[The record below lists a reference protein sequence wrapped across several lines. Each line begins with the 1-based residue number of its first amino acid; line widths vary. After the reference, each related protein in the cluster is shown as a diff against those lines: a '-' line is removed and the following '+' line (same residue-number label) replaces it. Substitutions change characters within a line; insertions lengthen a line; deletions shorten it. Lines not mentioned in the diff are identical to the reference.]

1 MEVFME
7 YNWPGNVRELK
18 NVIERSMILESDEYI
33 LPEHLPLELTSK
45 EVMTHNISNIN
56 LRIPPG
62 GIDIEEVEKELIRQA
77 LDVTGGNQTRASKLL
92 NLSRDTLRYRMQKFG
107 FLPEKG

>member
-1 MEVFME
+1 M
-7 YNWPGNVRELK
+7 
-18 NVIERSMILESDEYI
+18 S
-33 LPEHLPLELTSK
+33 
-45 EVMTHNISNIN
+45 HNISNIN
-56 LRIPPG
+56 IKIPPG

-77 LDVTGGNQTRASKLL
+77 LDMTGGNQTRASKIL